1 MPCEFTLVG
10 MKRVPAL
17 FFLPVLAVSLRAET
31 FLVLPFFNQ
40 TSQSSLDWIGESI
53 GENIRDTLAAEG
65 GLTVSREDRQEAYRR
80 LTLKPYSLLTKAS
93 VIKLAE
99 VLDAGEVIFGR
110 FELQQDP
117 TAGQGSRGTLRI
129 TAQILDLRR
138 IHEGPEFVAIGA
150 MEDLAALQTHL
161 AWQTLQITMPKAAP
175 DEDEFHK
182 RRPPVRVDAMEYYI
196 RGLLAASEEQ
206 KHHFF
211 TQAARIDPGFSQP
224 CFQLG
229 RLNWLRKNYRTA
241 AEWFGRVRPTD
252 NNYRAAAFFGGAC
265 RYYLGDYGA
274 AQAAFE
280 LVAKDVPMNEV
291 INNLAAAQSRRNL
304 PEALENFKK
313 ALEGDPNDAVYLFN
327 LGYALWKRGEFA
339 PAAERFRAVLQR
351 DPDDQQATTLLGMCL
366 RKSGPRPGDAKTEGL
381 ERLKHE
387 FEESAF
393 LQLRSI
399 LEGGKK

>member
-1 MPCEFTLVG
+1 
-10 MKRVPAL
+10 MKRIPAL
-17 FFLPVLAVSLRAET
+17 IFLCVLAVSLRAET

-40 TSQSSLDWIGESI
+40 TSQSNLDWIGESI
-53 GENIRDTLAAEG
+53 GENIRDALAAEG
-65 GLTVSREDRQEAYRR
+65 ALTVSREDRAEGYHR

-93 VIKLAE
+93 VIKMAE
-99 VLDAGEVIFGR
+99 VLDAGQVIFGR
-110 FELQQDP
+110 FELQPDP
-117 TAGQGSRGTLRI
+117 AAPQGSRGTLRI

-138 IHEGPEFVAIGA
+138 IHGGPEFVAIGA

-161 AWQTLQITMPKAAP
+161 AWQTLQIAMPKTVP
-175 DEDEFHK
+175 SEEEFHK
-182 RRPPVRVDAMEYYI
+182 RRPPVRVDAMENYI
-196 RGLLAASEEQ
+196 RGLLATSEEQ

-211 TQAARIDPGFSQP
+211 AQAARLDAGFSQP

-229 RLNWLRKNYRTA
+229 KLNWSRKNYRTA
-241 AEWFGRVRPTD
+241 ADWFERVSPTD
-252 NNYRAAAFFGGAC
+252 NNYREAAFFRGAC
-265 RYYLGDYGA
+265 RYHLGDYAA

-280 LVAKDVPMNEV
+280 MVAKEVPMNEV

-304 PEALENFKK
+304 PEALDNFKK
-313 ALEGDPNDAVYLFN
+313 ALDGDPNDPLYLFN
-327 LGYALWKRGEFA
+327 LGYALWKRGEFEQ
-339 PAAERFRAVLQR
+339 AAGRFRAVLQR
-351 DPDDQQATTLLGMCL
+351 DPDDQQATTLLGLCL
-366 RKSGPRPGDAKTEGL
+366 QKSGPRPGDAKTEGL